1 MSTRRRLPP
10 DERRRELVDVAA
22 REFAAKPYDAVAMDE
37 VAERAGVSRA
47 LLYTYFASKRD
58 LFAAVYR
65 AAADDLLELTTFDP
79 QEPLVPQIEAGLD
92 AHIDYFVANRNAVLT
107 ANRVLA
113 GDPVIQTIISDELSV
128 LRERVLDA
136 RGLEGPERAALSTV
150 LLAWLI
156 FVRVLCVE
164 WLVRPG
170 FSRAALRDICTGALV
185 GALQPVLPTDSP
197 AQSTSPPASTPTV
210 EA

>member
-1 MSTRRRLPP
+1 M
-10 DERRRELVDVAA
+10 AA
-22 REFAAKPYDAVAMDE
+22 REFAAKPYDAVTMDE
-37 VAERAGVSRA
+37 VAELAGVSRA

-65 AAADDLLELTTFDP
+65 GAADQLLEVTTLDA
-79 QEPLVPQIEAGLD
+79 ERPLVPQIEAGLD

-113 GDPVIQTIISDELSV
+113 GDPTIQSIISDELSV

-136 RGLEGPERAALSTV
+136 RGLAGPERAVLSTV
-150 LLAWLI
+150 LLSWLT

-164 WLVRPG
+164 WLVEPA
-170 FSRAALRDICTGALV
+170 FSRNVLRDICTGALV
-185 GALQPVLPTDSP
+185 GALHPVLPMNSSP
-197 AQSTSPPASTPTV
+197 S
-210 EA
+210 